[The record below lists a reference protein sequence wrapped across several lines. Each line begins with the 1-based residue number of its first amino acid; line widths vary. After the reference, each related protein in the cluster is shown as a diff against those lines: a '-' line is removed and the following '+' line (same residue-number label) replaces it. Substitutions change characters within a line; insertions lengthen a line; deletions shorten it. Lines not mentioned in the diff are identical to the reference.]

1 MDSEYIPRI
10 KHYIFCGGAFRFDRR
25 RDDCLDMI
33 PKDYR
38 SILLKDP
45 ALLFADFS
53 EGDTLLS
60 PQVAYVGPYF
70 FTTDK
75 LSGEQIIL
83 KEKEMIERC
92 TDAIFLFDSASCPG
106 SVTELMQAA
115 MLGKNLHLFFIQK
128 GDDDEIESALHTP
141 CWYPILF
148 SQLTNEHTHLYRCH
162 EYDEAVKKIV
172 EMVASFDK

>member
-1 MDSEYIPRI
+1 MSTTI
-10 KHYIFCGGAFRFDRR
+10 KRYLFCGGAFRFDRR
-25 RDDCLDMI
+25 RADCQEMI

-38 SILLKDP
+38 SIILKDP
-45 ALLFADFS
+45 VRLFADFNA
-53 EGDTLLS
+53 GNTMLS
-60 PQVAYVGPYF
+60 PEVAYVGPYF

-92 TDAIFLFDSASCPG
+92 TDAIFLFNEASCPG
-106 SVTELMQAA
+106 SVTELMQAT
-115 MLGKNLHLFFIQK
+115 MLGKNLHLFYVQK

-148 SQLTNEHTHLYRCH
+148 SKLTNEHTHLYRCH
-162 EYDEAVKKIV
+162 DYDEAVEKIV
-172 EMVASFDK
+172 NLVNSSLNL

>member
-1 MDSEYIPRI
+1 MNSN
-10 KHYIFCGGAFRFDRR
+10 KHYLFCGGAFRFDRR
-25 RDDCLDMI
+25 RADCYDMI

-38 SILLKDP
+38 SILLGDP
-45 ALLFADFS
+45 ARLFADFNS
-53 EGDTLLS
+53 GDSILS
-60 PQVAYVGPYF
+60 PEIAYVGPYF

-92 TDAIFLFDSASCPG
+92 TDAIFLFDEAGCPG

-115 MLGKNLHLFFIQK
+115 MLGKNLHLFYIKK

-148 SQLTNEHTHLYRCH
+148 SKLTNEHTTLYRCQD
-162 EYDEAVKKIV
+162 YDNAVKKIM
-172 EMVASFDK
+172 ELIGSFTL

>member
-1 MDSEYIPRI
+1 MPTSN
-10 KHYIFCGGAFRFDRR
+10 HYIFCGGAFRFDRR
-25 RDDCLDMI
+25 RADCYEMI

-38 SILLKDP
+38 SVLLKDP
-45 ALLFADFS
+45 ARLFADFDS
-53 EGDTLLS
+53 GDTVLS
-60 PQVAYVGPYF
+60 PEVSYVGPYF

-92 TDAIFLFDSASCPG
+92 TDAIFLLDEASCPG

-115 MLGKNLHLFFIQK
+115 ALGKTLHLFYVQK

-148 SQLTNEHTHLYRCH
+148 SKLTNENTHLHRCH
-162 EYDEAVKKIV
+162 DYDDAVEQIV
-172 EMVASFDK
+172 ALVESLPQTID

>member
-1 MDSEYIPRI
+1 MTNET
-10 KHYIFCGGAFRFDRR
+10 KHRIFCGGAFRFDRR
-25 RDDCLDMI
+25 RADCLDMI

-45 ALLFADFS
+45 ALLFADFD
-53 EGDTLLS
+53 EGDTMLS
-60 PQVAYVGPYF
+60 PHVDYVGPYF

-92 TDAIFLFDSASCPG
+92 TDAIFLFDAASCPG

-115 MLGKNLHLFFIQK
+115 MLGKCLHLFYIQR

-141 CWYPILF
+141 CWYPILY
-148 SQLTNEHTHLYRCH
+148 SQLTNEHTLLHRCH
-162 EYDEAVKKIV
+162 SYEEGVEQILELVK
-172 EMVASFDK
+172 SWL

>member
-1 MDSEYIPRI
+1 MN
-10 KHYIFCGGAFRFDRR
+10 HYIFCGGAFRFDRR
-25 RDDCLDMI
+25 RADCYDMI

-45 ALLFADFS
+45 ALLFADFDQ
-53 EGDTLLS
+53 GDTLLS
-60 PQVAYVGPYF
+60 PEIAYVGPYF

-92 TDAIFLFDSASCPG
+92 TDAIFLFDEAGCPG

-115 MLGKNLHLFFIQK
+115 MLGKNLHLFYIKK

-148 SQLTNEHTHLYRCH
+148 SKLSNEHTQLYRCQD
-162 EYDEAVKKIV
+162 YDDAVKKIMEFV
-172 EMVASFDK
+172 GSFTD

>member
-1 MDSEYIPRI
+1 MET
-10 KHYIFCGGAFRFDRR
+10 KHYLFCGGAFRFDRR
-25 RDDCLDMI
+25 RAYCYDTI

-45 ALLFADFS
+45 TRLFTDVNA
-53 EGDTLLS
+53 GDTMIAPGL
-60 PQVAYVGPYF
+60 AYVGPYF

-92 TDAIFLFDSASCPG
+92 TDAIFLFDKAGCPG

-115 MLGKNLHLFFIQK
+115 MLGKDLHLFYIKK

-148 SQLTNEHTHLYRCH
+148 SKLTNLNTQLYRCH
-162 EYDEAVKKIV
+162 DYDEAVKKIV
-172 EMVASFDK
+172 ELVDSFQTNT

>member
-1 MDSEYIPRI
+1 MTTM
-10 KHYIFCGGAFRFDRR
+10 KHLIFCGGAFRFDRR
-25 RDDCLDMI
+25 RADCYDMI

-38 SILLKDP
+38 SVLLKDP

-53 EGDTLLS
+53 EGDTLLNAKVS
-60 PQVAYVGPYF
+60 YVGPYF
-70 FTTDK
+70 FTTEQ

-92 TDAIFLFDSASCPG
+92 TDAIFLFDEASCPG

-115 MLGKNLHLFFIQK
+115 MLGKSLHLFYIQK

-148 SQLTNEHTHLYRCH
+148 SQLTNKNTTLYRCH
-162 EYDEAVKKIV
+162 EYDEAVEKIV
-172 EMVASFDK
+172 ELVNTL

>member
-1 MDSEYIPRI
+1 MPNHT

-25 RDDCLDMI
+25 RANCYDMI

-38 SILLKDP
+38 SVLLKDP
-45 ALLFADFS
+45 ALLFAGFD
-53 EGDTLLS
+53 EGDTMLS
-60 PQVAYVGPYF
+60 PQVDYVGPYF

-83 KEKEMIERC
+83 REKEMIERC
-92 TDAIFLFDSASCPG
+92 TDAIFLFDEAGCPG

-115 MLGKNLHLFFIQK
+115 TLGKTLHLFYIQK

-148 SQLTNEHTHLYRCH
+148 SRLTNANTHLYRCH
-162 EYDEAVKKIV
+162 EYDEAVTKITDLV
-172 EMVASFDK
+172 NSFNE

>member
-1 MDSEYIPRI
+1 MINNF

-25 RDDCLDMI
+25 RADCYDMI

-38 SILLKDP
+38 SVLLKDP

-53 EGDTLLS
+53 EGDTMLT

-70 FTTDK
+70 FTTDQ

-92 TDAIFLFDSASCPG
+92 TDAIFLFDAASCPG

-115 MLGKNLHLFFIQK
+115 QLGKNLHLFYIQK
-128 GDDDEIESALHTP
+128 GDDDEMESALHTP

-148 SQLTNEHTHLYRCH
+148 SQLTNEHTRLYRCH
-162 EYDEAVKKIV
+162 EYDEAVEKIV
-172 EMVASFDK
+172 KLVASFSE

>member
-1 MDSEYIPRI
+1 MGT

-25 RDDCLDMI
+25 RADCFDMI

-45 ALLFADFS
+45 ALLFADFN

-60 PQVAYVGPYF
+60 PQAAYVGPYF

-83 KEKEMIERC
+83 REKEMIERC
-92 TDAIFLFDSASCPG
+92 TDAIFLFDAASCPG

-115 MLGKNLHLFFIQK
+115 MLGKNLHLFYLQK

-141 CWYPILF
+141 CWYPILYCH
-148 SQLTNEHTHLYRCH
+148 LTNPHTQLYRCQD
-162 EYDEAVKKIV
+162 YDEAVNKILELV
-172 EMVASFDK
+172 EQLKTTD